1 MLILYSKN
9 YKMLSKLVIGLCL
22 WALVVPNE
30 LLSQIDAHYWT
41 HQYGAKG
48 LLLNGAV
55 IASAEGETSIFYN
68 PGTIGMDDNLG
79 FAFSFLSPSYSNL
92 QTNNFIGDD
101 NVIQDNGLS
110 FAPGFLGVR
119 FKPFKSDK
127 FVVGVAAFKRFK
139 TDIKYED
146 RVVDRVNNTSLL
158 LFRGDLDFERQISE
172 DWYGVGLFYRVSP
185 RIGIGISQ
193 FSVWHSQELN
203 FNLKKEIVPI
213 SIPSQV
219 LLGWRYQ
226 LAYGL
231 GISSGFITKLGFSY
245 RHDLFNIGITAT
257 TPLYGIIRKT
267 GDYFVDD
274 NRINT
279 TDIDIISETVANR
292 NNSVF
297 LEDFNTASSVGLGFD
312 LNLGKDV
319 LSISMEYF
327 SQVAEYTILQDNDDS
342 FDMLSTN
349 PERVPIR
356 LTSENEAVF
365 NVAAGIL
372 HRSSENL
379 TLLAGF
385 RTDLDQN
392 NSLKFNNTTEYLG
405 TTGDIFHVS
414 GGGMFQFGKN
424 QISVGLDIGFG
435 GKDRGRQLADLADID
450 EENLFQITGK
460 ENVSSRFYSAM
471 LFITYDFIFDT
482 IGGKREDS
490 EGK

>member
-1 MLILYSKN
+1 
-9 YKMLSKLVIGLCL
+9 
-22 WALVVPNE
+22 
-30 LLSQIDAHYWT
+30 
-41 HQYGAKG
+41 
-48 LLLNGAV
+48 
-55 IASAEGETSIFYN
+55 
-68 PGTIGMDDNLG
+68 
-79 FAFSFLSPSYSNL
+79 
-92 QTNNFIGDD
+92 
-101 NVIQDNGLS
+101 
-110 FAPGFLGVR
+110 
-119 FKPFKSDK
+119 
-127 FVVGVAAFKRFK
+127 
-139 TDIKYED
+139 
-146 RVVDRVNNTSLL
+146 
-158 LFRGDLDFERQISE
+158 
-172 DWYGVGLFYRVSP
+172 
-185 RIGIGISQ
+185 
-193 FSVWHSQELN
+193 
-203 FNLKKEIVPI
+203 
-213 SIPSQV
+213 
-219 LLGWRYQ
+219 
-226 LAYGL
+226 
-231 GISSGFITKLGFSY
+231 
-245 RHDLFNIGITAT
+245 
-257 TPLYGIIRKT
+257 
-267 GDYFVDD
+267 VDD

-312 LNLGKDV
+312 LKLGKDV